1 MNARVTLPASVQKAF
16 VVFTLV
22 FSVSVC
28 SQLTVLVRLKDGQ
41 VTEELL
47 EADSEKDIITVEFKQ
62 TDGTLIT
69 FLTDFKRRV
78 KIFHALVLGEPEK
91 GQSQYQALCF
101 ISHLNH
107 GELIPSEAMAKLRQ
121 KNSHLVRSAEE
132 RRGVEQFTM
141 NAVLNMSRSW
151 HLSTHIHNVCGD
163 ARDLVYTRQ
172 QDVKH
177 WLDKG
182 VEGSIFEVFPQG
194 VNVSG
199 LQSCSSTTDPW
210 QPCSCTYRLNLE
222 WFPCQL
228 KYCRGQGSNPYK
240 CGIKSCSKG
249 YRFDFYTHHK
259 HLCLWDEDT

>member
-1 MNARVTLPASVQKAF
+1 MNARVTLPASVQIAF

-22 FSVSVC
+22 LSVSVC
-28 SQLTVLVRLKDGQ
+28 SQLTVLVRLNDGQ
-41 VTEELL
+41 ITEELL

-62 TDGTLIT
+62 ADGNLIT
-69 FLTDFKRRV
+69 FLSDFKRRV
-78 KIFHALVLGEPEK
+78 KIFRALVLGEPEK

-101 ISHLNH
+101 ISHLDH
-107 GELIPSEAMAKLRQ
+107 GELIPSEAMARLRQ
-121 KNSHLVRSAEE
+121 KNPHVVRSAEE
-132 RRGVEQFTM
+132 RHGVERFTM

-151 HLSTHIHNVCGD
+151 YLSTHIRNVCRD

-182 VEGSIFEVFPQG
+182 VEGSIFEVFPQSL
-194 VNVSG
+194 NVTG

-210 QPCSCTYRLNLE
+210 QPCTCTYRLNLE

-228 KYCRGQGSNPYK
+228 KYCRGQGPNPYK

-249 YRFDFYTHHK
+249 YWFDFYIPYK
-259 HLCLWDEDT
+259 QLCLWDDDT

>member
-1 MNARVTLPASVQKAF
+1 MNARVTLPASVQIAF

-28 SQLTVLVRLKDGQ
+28 SQLTVLVRLNDGQ
-41 VTEELL
+41 ITEELL
-47 EADSEKDIITVEFKQ
+47 EADSKKDIITVEFKQ
-62 TDGTLIT
+62 ADGTLIT
-69 FLTDFKRRV
+69 FLSDFKR
-78 KIFHALVLGEPEK
+78 
-91 GQSQYQALCF
+91 
-101 ISHLNH
+101 
-107 GELIPSEAMAKLRQ
+107 
-121 KNSHLVRSAEE
+121 KNPHLVRSAEE

-182 VEGSIFEVFPQG
+182 VEGSIFEVFPQSL
-194 VNVSG
+194 NVSG

-210 QPCSCTYRLNLE
+210 QPCACTYRLNLE